1 MVFMLSVWLGKNSL
15 CCLGYAVTLG
25 GENDY
30 LHTKHHLRFYQLE
43 QVSGYIKYFVHRI
56 TFLIR
61 VIPFTM
67 YIIDFTK
74 SVPKK
79 SLSG

>member
-1 MVFMLSVWLGKNSL
+1 MSYCLWFFMLSVWLGKNSL
-15 CCLGYAVTLG
+15 SCLGYAVTLG

-30 LHTKHHLRFYQLE
+30 LHTKHHLRCYQLE

-67 YIIDFTK
+67 FIIC
-74 SVPKK
+74 S
-79 SLSG
+79 